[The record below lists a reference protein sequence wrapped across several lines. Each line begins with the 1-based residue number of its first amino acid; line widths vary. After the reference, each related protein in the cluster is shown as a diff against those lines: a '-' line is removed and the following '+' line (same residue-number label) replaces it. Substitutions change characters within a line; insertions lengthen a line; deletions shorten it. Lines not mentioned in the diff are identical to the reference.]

1 MTGALTVAA
10 PAGTLAPTAVAQ
22 VEVTGGSLAVAAA
35 ALVTFF
41 VALTLSVVVTY
52 QCVRGYRQS
61 RRRPMLLL
69 AVGVF
74 LLASAPMFLRLVL
87 GNLDAVTP
95 ATRIFVVAVTEL
107 AGLLTILY
115 VVYDP

>member
-1 MTGALTVAA
+1 MTGITPLTAAGALTRVV
-10 PAGTLAPTAVAQ
+10 PAQ
-22 VEVTGGSLAVAAA
+22 VEVTGGSAAVAAA

-41 VALTLSVVVTY
+41 VALALSVLVTY

-61 RRRPMLLL
+61 RRRPMLFL

-74 LLASAPMFLRLVL
+74 LLASAPMFLRLLL
-87 GNLDAVTP
+87 GNLHAVTP

>member
-1 MTGALTVAA
+1 MMGASIGTA
-10 PAGTLAPTAVAQ
+10 AGTLGPAAVAQ
-22 VEVTGGSLAVAAA
+22 IEVSGGSVGVAVA

-41 VALTLSVVVTY
+41 VALALSVVVTY

-61 RRRPMLLL
+61 QRRPMLLL

-74 LLASAPMFLRLVL
+74 LLASAPMFLRLLL
-87 GNLDAVTP
+87 GNLNAVPPT
-95 ATRIFVVAVTEL
+95 TRIFVVAVTEL